1 MADVITTVGK
11 NAVAEMI
18 GGLGSNQIFDQLA
31 LGTSGT
37 AATASQTALF
47 SEITG
52 SGLAKAT
59 GTLSTTTAN
68 ILQLVHT
75 WTATGTK
82 AIKECGIF
90 NSHTAT
96 DGTMLAR
103 SDFSTITVDS
113 GDSIQ
118 ITYKVTVS

>member
-11 NAVAEMI
+11 NAVAEKI
-18 GGLGSNQIFDQLA
+18 GGLGSHADFEALA

-37 AATASQTALF
+37 AAAATNTALAA
-47 SEITG
+47 EIAG
-52 SGLAKAT
+52 SGLARAT
-59 GTLSTTTAN
+59 ATVSTTTAN

-90 NSHTAT
+90 NHAST
-96 DGTMLAR
+96 GTMLAR
-103 SDFSTITVDS
+103 SDFSSITVDS
-113 GDSIQ
+113 DDSIQ
-118 ITYKVTVS
+118 ITYKITVS